1 MQIMF
6 ILLFS
11 VHCIFGYCLED
22 VIWKGNNEKFI
33 WQTCTFSGLIQTFL
47 MSFDSTDGTMR
58 SINLGRKK
66 SDSTEGVDMKCTAS
80 NWIFPS
86 TPVHSRMSV
95 GTRDQ
100 TSERPL
106 SDEHM
111 LPLRHQRLALC
122 RGDGGKPEKTKTHE
136 GMKDEKR
143 GPD

>member
-1 MQIMF
+1 
-6 ILLFS
+6 
-11 VHCIFGYCLED
+11 
-22 VIWKGNNEKFI
+22 
-33 WQTCTFSGLIQTFL
+33 

-66 SDSTEGVDMKCTAS
+66 SDSTEVVDMKCTAS

-86 TPVHSRMSV
+86 TPAHFQMSV
-95 GTRDQ
+95 RTRDQ

-111 LPLRHQRLALC
+111 LPLRHQSFALC